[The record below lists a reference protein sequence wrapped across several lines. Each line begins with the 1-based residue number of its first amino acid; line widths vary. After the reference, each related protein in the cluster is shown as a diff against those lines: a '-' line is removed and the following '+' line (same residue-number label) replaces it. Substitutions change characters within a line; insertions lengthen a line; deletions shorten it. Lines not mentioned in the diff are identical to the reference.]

1 MKKPMVIAVVGVII
15 LIAFAYLIGLLPE
28 RQRRLALEREVA
40 SLQSRLADAEAT
52 GRVCGL
58 YTGVQGLIDVV
69 AQQNYGQAVQAST
82 AFFDEVRAE
91 ADRTNEPA
99 IREMLQSVLA
109 TRDSVTGALTKAD
122 PASLEELRRT
132 ADLLRS
138 VLENRKA
145 VPPSS
150 PATRAQMPG

>member
-1 MKKPMVIAVVGVII
+1 MKKPMVLAGVGVIL
-15 LIAFAYLIGLLPE
+15 LIGSAYLIGLLPQ
-28 RQRRLALEREVA
+28 RQRRLELEREVA
-40 SLQSRLADAEAT
+40 SLQSRLADAQAT

-58 YTGVQGLIDVV
+58 YTRVQGLIDVV
-69 AQQNYGQAVQAST
+69 AQQNYGQAVEAST

-99 IREMLQSVLA
+99 IREVLQSVLA

-132 ADLLRS
+132 ADLLRG
-138 VLENRKA
+138 VLENREA
-145 VPPSS
+145 VPPSA
-150 PATRAQMPG
+150 PAAEAQIPG

>member
-1 MKKPMVIAVVGVII
+1 MKKPMVIVVVGVI
-15 LIAFAYLIGLLPE
+15 LLVGFAYLIGLLPQ
-28 RQRRLALEREVA
+28 RQRRLELEREVA
-40 SLQSRLADAEAT
+40 SLQSSLADAQAT
-52 GRVCGL
+52 GRVCAL
-58 YTGVQGLIDVV
+58 YTRVQGLIDVV
-69 AQQNYGQAVQAST
+69 AQQNYGQAVEAST

-91 ADRTNEPA
+91 AARTNEPA

-122 PASLEELRRT
+122 PASLGELRRT

-145 VPPSS
+145 VPPSA
-150 PATRAQMPG
+150 PATQAQKPG

>member
-1 MKKPMVIAVVGVII
+1 MKKSTVIAVVGVVF
-15 LIAFAYLIGLLPE
+15 LIGFAYLIGLLPQ
-28 RQRRLALEREVA
+28 RQRRLALERDVA
-40 SLQSRLADAEAT
+40 SLQSRLADAQAT

-58 YTGVQGLIDVV
+58 YTRVQGLIDVV
-69 AQQNYGQAVQAST
+69 AQQNYGQAVEAST
-82 AFFDEVRAE
+82 TFFAEVRAE

-122 PASLEELRRT
+122 PAALDELRRT

-138 VLENRKA
+138 VLENREA
-145 VPPSS
+145 VPP
-150 PATRAQMPG
+150 PAPAVEAQMPA